1 MRNLIGLFVAGA
13 FLVGLAG
20 VAQADD
26 EGPNFTFGASAS
38 FTFDANDPKGP
49 AGLNGATYASQEQD
63 ESFNIDLVQIGV
75 NGQRGR
81 VGYGAKVDLGDLAAL
96 AGDSSDGDIAL
107 QEAYLTYD
115 ADGLGAMAGRF
126 ATPIGYE
133 VLEPWGNANIS
144 RSWAWQA
151 QPINHDGITINGSA
165 DVVDIMVGVVNNFTV
180 GDTAGNDIDDEKGI
194 IASVGAG
201 LSDELNLYVAGI
213 FTEEGDSV
221 DRTLINTILSGAID
235 AGGSGLRYAIEGNYS
250 EMDPKSGAAAELW
263 NVGVYAG
270 TDIGPAAIDLR
281 WDYTDDE
288 GQLASILGFTSP
300 GDLELWSIT
309 LTGSVALADGVDF
322 RLEYRHDDADA
333 SIFNDNAS
341 TDDTIDTV
349 QFQVVWHPEG

>member
-1 MRNLIGLFVAGA
+1 LFVAGA

-126 ATPIGYE
+126 GTPIGYE

-165 DVVDIMVGVVNNFTV
+165 DVVDIMVGVVNNFSV
-180 GDTAGNDIDDEKGI
+180 SESGADPNNPSAMNDGDDEKGI
-194 IASVGAG
+194 IASLGAG

-213 FTEEGDSV
+213 FTEENDTNDV
-221 DRTLINTILSGAID
+221 TLINAIVSGAID
-235 AGGSGLRYAIEGNYS
+235 AGGSGLRYAVEGNYK
-250 EMDPKSGAAAELW
+250 ENDPKSSTGNPTQELW

-270 TDIGPAAIDLR
+270 TDIGPAAVDLR

-288 GQLASILGFTSP
+288 GVVFGQNT
-300 GDLELWSIT
+300 EVWSIT